1 MAVSYVAVL
10 YAPTLLLR
18 LPPATSLR
26 AFFHRRFVCAAVS
39 SAASVLATAALL
51 GVWNLSDS
59 SMALAVFGIRSDHLL
74 EAVVIPLLLTSL
86 VYAGSFIARLW
97 AMSSSC
103 GTDDDGV
110 GVSCTDKL
118 ARWMQTSLQDV
129 MAPFTEELV
138 FRACMIPLLLC
149 GGFKMY
155 NIIFLSP
162 IFFSLGVQLG
172 YTVIFGWFLGSVI
185 HLTACC
191 VLCIHGVPALHC
203 FHFDMNRI
211 VFKRVEKR
219 DSVVSETNLTA
230 LLRSCSGP
238 VTVVWLM
245 MAPTNVCSGNLVSP
259 IVAHILCNMMGLPA
273 FSSPRTRGV
282 TSLAF
287 LAGSVSFFCLLFPA
301 TSPKLYNASFCV
313 LFDNYPLLYSFIVA
327 SLATRGITTSRTV
340 SIQIYGGENL
350 AILASS

>member
-1 MAVSYVAVL
+1 MATPAGSHPASPPAIPGKAAVAACAAMAVFYVAVL
-10 YAPTLLLR
+10 YAPTPLLR

-51 GVWNLSDS
+51 GVWSLSDS
-59 SMALAVFGIRSDHLL
+59 SKALAVLGIRSDHLL

-86 VYAGSFIARLW
+86 VYAGSFVARLW
-97 AMSSSC
+97 VMSSSC
-103 GTDDDGV
+103 DTDDDGV
-110 GVSCTDKL
+110 GISCTEKL
-118 ARWMQTSLQDV
+118 ARWMQSSLQDV
-129 MAPFTEELV
+129 MVWRNYVVAPFTEELV

-162 IFFSLGVQLG
+162 IFFSLAHLNHLFELHQQGCNFMRSLLIVGVQLG
-172 YTVIFGWFLGSVI
+172 YTVIFGWYAAFLFI
-185 HLTACC
+185 RT
-191 VLCIHGVPALHC
+191 
-203 FHFDMNRI
+203 
-211 VFKRVEKR
+211 
-219 DSVVSETNLTA
+219 
-230 LLRSCSGP
+230 
-238 VTVVWLM
+238 
-245 MAPTNVCSGNLVSP
+245 GNLVSP

-301 TSPKLYNASFCV
+301 TSPKLYNARLDGCSCWHG
-313 LFDNYPLLYSFIVA
+313 YCRWS
-327 SLATRGITTSRTV
+327 
-340 SIQIYGGENL
+340 
-350 AILASS
+350 